1 MSLPARLPYNDF
13 DANAI
18 ERKVNVFGFR
28 ALQIGDFKAARH
40 ALHVY
45 RKTTHCG
52 EIIYKEVINLAAF

>member
-1 MSLPARLPYNDF
+1 MTLIPLPF
-13 DANAI
+13 

-45 RKTTHCG
+45 TKTTQCG
-52 EIIYKEVINLAAF
+52 EIIYSI